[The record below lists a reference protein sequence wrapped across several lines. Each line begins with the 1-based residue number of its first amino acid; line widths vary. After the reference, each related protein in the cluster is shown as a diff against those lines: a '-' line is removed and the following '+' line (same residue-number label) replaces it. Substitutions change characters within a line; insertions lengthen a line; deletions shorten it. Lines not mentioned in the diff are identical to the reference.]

1 MSFRVSRW
9 CVAAL
14 GALLVS
20 SVGAGTLWSYFRTVH
35 AEIGRQVRDAVP
47 IGFELK
53 RLEQMTADLIPEI
66 QANQKVAAQLDV
78 EIEYLER
85 EIAEMDEAQQRA
97 KVEMDQLREALRTKK
112 DELVFGGQAFTRRQV
127 EEDLERRLARYD
139 DRRIQL
145 DAKKRILDSRHKTL
159 LAATDKIQACRYQ
172 HDLLVDKA
180 QSLQAELK
188 LLELAQASGNFQF
201 DHSKLQQSK
210 DLALQ
215 LEKRI
220 RTLNKLVEGQQPQA
234 DEIPVAADT
243 RSASDKFDAYFATAV
258 EGAK

>member
-1 MSFRVSRW
+1 
-9 CVAAL
+9 VAAL
-14 GALLVS
+14 GAMLVS
-20 SVGAGTLWSYFRTVH
+20 SIGAGTLWSYFRTVH

-85 EIAEMDEAQQRA
+85 EIAEMDEGQQRA
-97 KVEMDQLREALRTKK
+97 KAEMDQLRQALRTKQN
-112 DELVFGGQAFTRRQV
+112 EFSFGGQTFTRRQV

-188 LLELAQASGNFQF
+188 LLELAEASGNFQF

>member
-1 MSFRVSRW
+1 MSIRVSRW
-9 CVAAL
+9 FVAAL

-20 SVGAGTLWSYFRTVH
+20 SVGAGTLWSYFRTMH
-35 AEIGRQVRDAVP
+35 AEIGRQVRDAIP

-66 QANQKVAAQLDV
+66 QANQKVAAQLEV
-78 EIEYLER
+78 EIEYLDR
-85 EIAEMDEAQQRA
+85 EIAELDDGQQRA
-97 KVEMDQLREALRTKK
+97 KAEMDQLRDGLRTKK
-112 DELVFGGQAFTRRQV
+112 DEFVFGGQSFTRRQV

-145 DAKKRILDSRHKTL
+145 DAKQRILDSRRKTL
-159 LAATDKIQACRYQ
+159 QAATDKIQACRYQ
-172 HDLLVDKA
+172 HDLLVDKT

-188 LLELAQASGNFQF
+188 LVELAQASGNFQF
-201 DHSKLQQSK
+201 DHSKLQRSK
-210 DLALQ
+210 DLALE

-220 RTLNKLVEGQQPQA
+220 RTLNKLVEGQQPLA

-243 RSASDKFDAYFATAV
+243 RSASDKFDAYFTAAD

>member
-1 MSFRVSRW
+1 MSIRVSRW
-9 CVAAL
+9 FVAAL
-14 GALLVS
+14 GTLLVS

-35 AEIGRQVRDAVP
+35 AEIGRQMRDAVP

-66 QANQKVAAQLDV
+66 QANQKVAAQLEV
-78 EIEYLER
+78 EIEYLDR
-85 EIAEMDEAQQRA
+85 EIAELDDGQQRA
-97 KVEMDQLREALRTKK
+97 KAEMDQLRDGLRTKK
-112 DELVFGGQAFTRRQV
+112 DEFVFGGQSFTRHQV

-145 DAKKRILDSRHKTL
+145 DAKQRILGSRRKTL
-159 LAATDKIQACRYQ
+159 QAATDKIQACRYQ

-201 DHSKLQQSK
+201 DHSKLQRSK
-210 DLALQ
+210 DLALE

-243 RSASDKFDAYFATAV
+243 RSASDKFDAYFTGTK